1 MLLKI
6 PLLASPSFK
15 VTRNLE
21 LCFLRQR
28 YGCLRPAKMCKADDV
43 LISVRAPVGAINI
56 ADRDYCIGRGL
67 AAIRV
72 RGLKP
77 SMSGEIIARQSSSL
91 RRIAQGTTFEAINK
105 RDLLSLQLTLPPS
118 NELRQVESILDA
130 VDTSIH
136 ETEAII

>member
-1 MLLKI
+1 MSDERLRLT
-6 PLLASPSFK
+6 PEFASVALGEIAHVEMGQSPDSKYVVEDPFVGK
-15 VTRNLE
+15 P
-21 LCFLRQR
+21 FLQGNAEFGAVFPAPR

-77 SMSGEIIARQSSSL
+77 SMSGEIMARQSSS
-91 RRIAQGTTFEAINK
+91 
-105 RDLLSLQLTLPPS
+105 
-118 NELRQVESILDA
+118 
-130 VDTSIH
+130 
-136 ETEAII
+136 